1 MTKQTI
7 EARATSSR
15 RMNEAD
21 VHYFALVS
29 CARQQ
34 AYAEAMSACDRVM
47 RRFLSSE
54 RSEGAVV
61 AGVCHEAVRLL
72 LVAEEEDLH
81 TFAPEWECRQ

>member
-1 MTKQTI
+1 MTTL
-7 EARATSSR
+7 ETRATSPL

-34 AYAEAMSACDRVM
+34 AYAEAMSACDDIM
-47 RRFLSSE
+47 RMFLASE

-61 AGVCHEAVRLL
+61 AGVCHEAIRLL
-72 LVAEEEDLH
+72 LVEEEEDLR
-81 TFAPEWECRQ
+81 TFASEWECRQ